1 VTDQSL
7 AGHPGTNPANF
18 LEPRSGPYEYAT
30 KRGLSRH
37 GSNRNAISTDN
48 AFQGLLQ
55 SRVVAYAIWFI
66 RTARQFLGT
75 MFLLF
80 LQHYGGA
87 VVVESGLGDLAACV
101 PFELDGH
108 AALIFHVKGR
118 PSPRK

>member
-1 VTDQSL
+1 MSSAWPQQSL
-7 AGHPGTNPANF
+7 QVA
-18 LEPRSGPYEYAT
+18 
-30 KRGLSRH
+30 H
-37 GSNRNAISTDN
+37 GSNRTLAANSPL
-48 AFQGLLQ
+48 FLLY
-55 SRVVAYAIWFI
+55 RNRYTNP

-75 MFLLF
+75 IFLLF

-118 PSPRK
+118 AAPRK